1 MENLIA
7 RIQNAIEL
15 TYNKQPENP
24 ESTVWYDC
32 TSLRSYTSENLD
44 FKLRIPVQRISVP
57 RKWTEVKLSLNLQ
70 SACMCIS
77 LEMNFLVPWPHQIR
91 SLDVCK
97 VQLEHWLC
105 LFFSLFTQTCRHY
118 LEMIWTLGTE
128 MCSGGTNQVKVLRTV
143 DHHRKYYSNLTLE

>member
-7 RIQNAIEL
+7 RTQNAIEL

-77 LEMNFLVPWPHQIR
+77 LEMNFLVP
-91 SLDVCK
+91 
-97 VQLEHWLC
+97 
-105 LFFSLFTQTCRHY
+105 
-118 LEMIWTLGTE
+118 
-128 MCSGGTNQVKVLRTV
+128 
-143 DHHRKYYSNLTLE
+143 